1 MGEWKK
7 CGNEVC
13 WEDKTTRIM
22 VKLSSGDKDD
32 DKYSVDLVEY
42 VRCGDSNLKKE
53 CENEKV
59 SIADVIVLEWKE
71 IWVQVEGGEVGEVV
85 ELYFGSERAQKH
97 RDEWR
102 FTFRNYLGKSQ
113 IRLRTKDEREIITDP
128 IEVISPKTLDKDNSL
143 FYPKLLRTL
152 IDDLVRYLVSLP
164 FDWSAPTEFPT
175 EERIQP
181 PSSIFVLH
189 ILAQHADKIRF
200 ALQTVLRNPH
210 RRLVTEERWVRLDEV
225 SSVDADT
232 VLMMLQHP
240 EHLRRYHDHYH
251 GTALKTLAERLKSRS
266 GEKFVPE
273 RIFER
278 RVTETLDTP
287 ENRFIKR
294 FMDIVLFWCDE
305 LERQG
310 YWQKAAN
317 HAPQLNDLRN
327 FVRFARADPLFADVG
342 EMEIFPASSQVLLKR
357 DGYRECLQIYRLLHI
372 ARAPIFDRI
381 QDAIDNRRIDQLYEF
396 WCFFKL
402 AKKLAGNGEF
412 KLEPALQADDE
423 GLRWGLKARLP
434 DGYILVYNRQF
445 EHGKGSYSVP
455 LRPDFSLFRD
465 KVSKN
470 KPCVVF
476 DAKFRFDESDVEQLD
491 KKLVEQEMEEAAQKG
506 DIERFAKHADIC
518 KMHTYRDALECRA
531 AVVLYPG
538 TKDLFFCTNGSRIK
552 NVTVLQVVNWEG
564 LEGVGAI
571 SFEPNST

>member
-181 PSSIFVLH
+181 PPSIFVLH
-189 ILAQHADKIRF
+189 ILAQYADKIRK
-200 ALQTVLRNPH
+200 ALQTMLRN
-210 RRLVTEERWVRLDEV
+210 W
-225 SSVDADT
+225 
-232 VLMMLQHP
+232 
-240 EHLRRYHDHYH
+240 HLR
-251 GTALKTLAERLKSRS
+251 L
-266 GEKFVPE
+266 
-273 RIFER
+273 
-278 RVTETLDTP
+278 
-287 ENRFIKR
+287 
-294 FMDIVLFWCDE
+294 
-305 LERQG
+305 
-310 YWQKAAN
+310 
-317 HAPQLNDLRN
+317 
-327 FVRFARADPLFADVG
+327 VRFARADPLFADVG

-491 KKLVEQEMEEAAQKG
+491 KKVVDQEMDEAAQKG

>member
-13 WEDKTTRIM
+13 WKDETTSIE

-32 DKYSVDLVEY
+32 DKYSVDLAEY

-53 CENEKV
+53 CEKEKV

-71 IWVQVEGGEVGEVV
+71 IWVQVYEVKGGEEEPLKV
-85 ELYFGSERAQKH
+85 EEFYFGGEPVRPH
-97 RDEWR
+97 RLHRNECR

-113 IRLRTKDEREIITDP
+113 IRLRTIDGREIITDP
-128 IEVISPKTLDKDNSL
+128 IEVVSPKTLNEQSSL

-152 IDDLVRYLVSLP
+152 VDDLVRYLVTLP

-181 PSSIFVLH
+181 PSPIFVLH
-189 ILAQHADKIRF
+189 ILAQYADKIRF
-200 ALQTVLRNPH
+200 ALQTILRNPH

-232 VLMMLQHP
+232 VLMMFQHP
-240 EHLRRYHDHYH
+240 EHLRPYR
-251 GTALKTLAERLKSRS
+251 GTALAALAKRLKGRL
-266 GEKFVPE
+266 PE

-310 YWQKAAN
+310 HWKKAER
-317 HAPQLNDLRN
+317 HAQQLKDLRN

-342 EMEIFPASSQVLLKR
+342 EMEIFPASSQVLLKQ

-402 AKKLAGNGEF
+402 AEKLTEELTGNKKFRL
-412 KLEPALQADDE
+412 KLPDLEAE
-423 GLRWGLKARLP
+423 LP
-434 DGYILVYNRQF
+434 DGYWLRHNKQF
-445 EHGKGSYSVP
+445 GHGKDGSYSVP

-465 KVSKN
+465 N
-470 KPCVVF
+470 KLCVVF
-476 DAKFRFDESDVEQLD
+476 DAKFRFDESDVEQLAE
-491 KKLVEQEMEEAAQKG
+491 KVVNQEMEEAAQKG

-518 KMHTYRDALECRA
+518 KMHTYRDALKCRA

-538 TKDLFFCTNGSRIK
+538 TKKEEKKEEGNLFFCTNGSPIK

-571 SFEPNST
+571 SFVPNST